1 MDDLPTWVHYVSALG
16 PAMTLLAAIVAALI
30 AWRTYLH
37 RRAQDRKDEW
47 WRRTQWAL
55 DRALP
60 DQGVALDVALKVL
73 KHQADSALAGEEE
86 QHMLKA
92 VSAEILGPYAPRNG
106 GRETGSAYHGGIATR
121 RQEGDE

>member
-16 PAMTLLAAIVAALI
+16 PVIALLAAIVAALV

-55 DRALP
+55 DQALNG
-60 DQGVALDVALKVL
+60 DDTALDVALRL
-73 KHQADSALAGEEE
+73 LRHQADSPLAGEEE
-86 QHMLKA
+86 QLIMDA
-92 VSAEILGPYAPRNG
+92 VSAGVLGPYTPNAG
-106 GRETGSAYHGGIATR
+106 GRESGARYHGESEAS
-121 RQEGDE
+121 RQEGGT